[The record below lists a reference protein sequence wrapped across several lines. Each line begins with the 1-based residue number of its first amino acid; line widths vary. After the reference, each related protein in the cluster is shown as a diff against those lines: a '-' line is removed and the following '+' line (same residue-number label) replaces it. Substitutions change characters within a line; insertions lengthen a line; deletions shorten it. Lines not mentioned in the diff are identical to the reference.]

1 MPKAAF
7 GKPLT
12 GVSSGNRSRVSSV
25 LTNNSTGEASQKYES
40 GKWKDGIV
48 SVPKAASQK
57 SELGKLE
64 GGMNCVCVTKVAL
77 GKPLRGLSSGIG
89 NTQ

>member
-1 MPKAAF
+1 MERWNCVCAK
-7 GKPLT
+7 G
-12 GVSSGNRSRVSSV
+12 S
-25 LTNNSTGEASQKYES
+25 
-40 GKWKDGIV
+40 I
-48 SVPKAASQK
+48 SQK

>member
-12 GVSSGNRSRVSSV
+12 GVSSGNRRSRVSSV
-25 LTNNSTGEASQKYES
+25 LTNNSTGEASQKCES

-48 SVPKAASQK
+48 SVPKAASLK
-57 SELGKLE
+57 RVS
-64 GGMNCVCVTKVAL
+64 
-77 GKPLRGLSSGIG
+77 
-89 NTQ
+89 